1 MRRRLRGITRKIDVT
16 KMAKDLRTFLILVIF
31 SAASFGCQSTP
42 STTTPPTNA
51 PNIVV
56 ILADDLGYADVGFL
70 GSDTVRTPHIDK
82 LASEGVAFTHG
93 YVTAS
98 VCGPTR
104 AGLLTGRYQ
113 QRFGSEDNPAPY
125 KLHESVR
132 VGVPPSEKLISERLK
147 ARGYATA
154 VFGKWHLG
162 GERGDEG
169 LMPINRGFDEFF
181 GFLEGAALYFDE
193 NNTEEKFMR
202 GNALVE
208 SENRYLTD
216 AIGDESLR
224 FIEENKDAPFFLYL
238 PFSSVHAPL
247 QATADDLAKFR
258 HVKSE
263 RRRTLL
269 AMLHAM
275 DRNVGRVLDK
285 IETEGLESNTLIFFL
300 SDNGG
305 QPTDNYSY
313 NMPLRGTKGS
323 YYEGGIR
330 VPFAVKWPGKVPQ
343 GKIYALPVSSLD
355 IAATIFS
362 AVGLAE
368 PTNSDELQID
378 GVNMLEYLGGARPEL
393 SRRYLFWKMVNH
405 RAVRDAE
412 WKLVQHGET
421 KELFN
426 LADDP
431 SERRNV
437 LDERPDVVARLES
450 AYLEWDRQNIPA
462 QYGYDRNV
470 FPVLDKRTRRTEF
483 ER

>member
-1 MRRRLRGITRKIDVT
+1 MRRRLQGITRKIDVT
-16 KMAKDLRTFLILVIF
+16 KMAKDLRTLLILVMF
-31 SAASFGCQSTP
+31 SVASFGCQSKR
-42 STTTPPTNA
+42 STTAPPTNT
-51 PNIVV
+51 PNIVI

-70 GSDTVRTPHIDK
+70 GSDTVRTPHIDT
-82 LASEGVAFTHG
+82 LASEGVAFTQG

-181 GFLEGAALYFDE
+181 GFLEGAALYFDAD
-193 NNTEEKFMR
+193 NAEEKFMR

-208 SENRYLTD
+208 SEERYLTD
-216 AIGDESLR
+216 AIGYESLR
-224 FIEENKDAPFFLYL
+224 FIEENSDKPFFLYL

-247 QATADDLAKFR
+247 QATASDLERFA
-258 HVKSE
+258 HVKNE
-263 RRRTLL
+263 KRRTLL

-285 IETEGLESNTLIFFL
+285 IEAEGLENNTLVFFL

-330 VPFAVKWPGKVPQ
+330 VPFAVKWPGRLPT
-343 GKIYALPVSSLD
+343 GEIYHAPVSSLD
-355 IAATIFS
+355 IAATIFA
-362 AVGLAE
+362 AVDAGAPEQSEGMQL
-368 PTNSDELQID
+368 D
-378 GVNMLEYLGGARPEL
+378 GMNMLEYLGAARSPT
-393 SRRYLFWKMVNH
+393 SDRYLFWKLVNNK
-405 RAVRDAE
+405 AVRDAE

-437 LDERPDVVARLES
+437 LDEHPDVVARLES
-450 AYLEWDRQNIPA
+450 AYLEWDKQNIPA
-462 QYGYDRNV
+462 QYGYDRKV
-470 FPVLDKRTRRTEF
+470 FPVLDKRTRRTGF
-483 ER
+483 EK